1 MASGSVGGGG
11 SLSEVY
17 SSAKRIL
24 LKARDGIER
33 LERFESSSMDSPD
46 LASSVKRDITEVRSL
61 CSNMD
66 ALWRSI
72 HVKSQ
77 RDLWRRKTEQ
87 VGEEAEYLNQSLEKY
102 MSRNQRKM
110 LEAKE
115 RADLLGRASGEGA
128 HIMQIFDEEAQAMN
142 SVKNSKR
149 MLEESFSSG
158 VAILSKY
165 AEQRDRLKRAQRKAL
180 DVLNTVGLS
189 NSVLRLIERRNRVD
203 TWIKYTGMIATLV
216 ILYFFIRWTR

>member
-1 MASGSVGGGG
+1 MASGIVGGGG

-17 SSAKRIL
+17 SNAKRIL
-24 LKARDGIER
+24 LRARDGIER
-33 LERFESSSMDSPD
+33 LESASLMDSSD
-46 LASSVKRDITEVRSL
+46 LTSAVKRDVTEVQSL

-72 HVKSQ
+72 SVKSQ
-77 RDLWRRKTEQ
+77 RDLWRRKSEQ

-102 MSRNQRKM
+102 TWRNQRKM
-110 LEAKE
+110 LEARE
-115 RADLLGRASGEGA
+115 REELLNRGSGEGA
-128 HIMQIFDEEAQAMN
+128 HILQIFDDEAQAMN

-149 MLEESFSSG
+149 LLEDSYSSG

-165 AEQRDRLKRAQRKAL
+165 AEQKDRLKRAQRKAL

-203 TWIKYTGMIATLV
+203 TWIKYMGMIATIV
-216 ILYFFIRWTR
+216 ILYLFIKWTR